1 MIRCLLSSAPRA
13 AARCRKWQGVTSQHA
28 ARRIVAP
35 QELRAFS
42 GVADDGEEIVDAPP
56 SPPPEAPKR
65 KTSQRDTYL
74 EELPVTFSDIS
85 RANVAIRTGV
95 KRTPCIKS
103 FFLSELIGANVFLK
117 TEFQQFTGS
126 FKERGARNAILA
138 LLREHGEEYM
148 RKNGVIAASA
158 GNHAL
163 ALAYHGKDLNVP
175 VTVVMPVVAPLAK
188 VDKCKKFGANIIIH
202 GAHIGEAKEHA
213 EELILTSGLEYVNGY
228 DDPPI
233 IAGAGTIGIEIIEDV
248 PCVDVVVVPVG
259 GAGLIA
265 GIGCAVKTLKPDV
278 KVYGVEPYFAA
289 SYTAALKAQ
298 MPVSIKVT
306 PTLADGLAVPMVGSH
321 AFEVAR
327 HYVDECVLCTE
338 KEVSLAILRLIENEK
353 MVVEGGGATG
363 LAALLPGA
371 QLDRHDLKGKNIVVP
386 LCGGNID
393 TTVLGRVLER
403 GLAADDRMKNFTAT
417 VSDRPGGIGRLT
429 TLLGEHGAS
438 IKDMYH
444 ERAFLQSNIDFVKV
458 KCVVELQGL
467 EHARLIDKILEENGY
482 DPVWDGD

>member
-1 MIRCLLSSAPRA
+1 MIRCMLSAPRA
-13 AARCRKWQGVTSQHA
+13 RCVLRKSAEWPIARN
-28 ARRIVAP
+28 
-35 QELRAFS
+35 FS
-42 GVADDGEEIVDAPP
+42 GSAGDNEIIKESGVDDSTIPT
-56 SPPPEAPKR
+56 EAEVSKR
-65 KTSQRDTYL
+65 KKSQRDTFL

-85 RANVAIRTGV
+85 RANVAIRNGV
-95 KRTPCIKS
+95 KRTSCVKS

-138 LLREHGEEYM
+138 LLRENGEDYM

-175 VTVVMPVVAPLAK
+175 VTVVMPEVAPLAK
-188 VDKCKKFGANIIIH
+188 VDKCRKFGANIVIH
-202 GAHIGEAKEHA
+202 GAHIGEAKEYA
-213 EELILTSGLEYVNGY
+213 EKLIASTGLEYVNGY

-248 PCVDVVVVPVG
+248 PCVDAVVVPVG
-259 GAGLIA
+259 GGGIIA

-278 KVYGVEPYFAA
+278 KVFGVEPHFAA
-289 SYTAALKAQ
+289 SYTAALEAGR
-298 MPVSIKVT
+298 PIAASVT
-306 PTLADGLAVPMVGSH
+306 PTLADGLAVPTVGSH

-327 HYVDECVLCTE
+327 HYVDECVLVSE

-363 LAALLPGA
+363 LAGLLPGGP
-371 QLDRHDLKGKNIVVP
+371 LDRPDLKNINIVVP

-403 GLAADDRMKNFTAT
+403 GLAADDRLKNFTAT

-467 EHARLIDKILEENGY
+467 EHAKQIDKILVDNGFE
-482 DPVWDGD
+482 PVWAGD